1 MNTKKLFL
9 YLPLLLALMI
19 GSVGCSKDDES
30 AGSKDDE
37 STEEPVN
44 DEYPETTFFI
54 NGEEVPVEI
63 WSTDEM
69 PEWMAKVVVRGDY
82 YTYFYGL
89 YDDAPV
95 FVEPFALTTYKSVP
109 SYEFYSFDRTLVK
122 TVYLGEIENFLKNH
136 TSGWKCIAY
145 NKSRIDRNKA
155 D

>member
-1 MNTKKLFL
+1 MNTKKFFLF
-9 YLPLLLALMI
+9 LPLLLALML

-30 AGSKDDE
+30 A
-37 STEEPVN
+37 EEPVN
-44 DEYPETTFFI
+44 DEFPETTYFI
-54 NGEEVPVEI
+54 TGEEVPVEI

-69 PEWMAKVVVRGDY
+69 PEWMAKVVIRGDY

-95 FVEPFALTTYKSVP
+95 FVGEHPSDFFKSVW
-109 SYEFYSFDRTLVK
+109 YYDLYSPDRTIVK
-122 TVYLGEIENFLKNH
+122 TVYHYELEDLKNH
-136 TSGWKCIAY
+136 SSGWKCIAY